1 MADIQK
7 SLEAL
12 KLALKTEQE
21 GYQLYKSGAEN
32 ANNALVKSIFTQLAK
47 DELMHMDLIKRF
59 YAQLRDAGSWTELT
73 EEEKNYKGIKGEF
86 KTIFSEALQKTK
98 EGKAEVSDSDL
109 EAYDQ
114 AINFEK
120 NGVAMYDKLYRE
132 SDDEKAKTFYIF
144 LRDMEQEHWDVLD
157 NARQY
162 LSDPGSWYT
171 QQEGW
176 TMED

>member
-1 MADIQK
+1 MSDIQK

-21 GYQLYKSGAEN
+21 GYQLYKSGAEKAQN
-32 ANNALVKSIFTQLAK
+32 FLVQSIFIQLAK

-73 EEEKNYKGIKGEF
+73 PEEKNYKGIKGEF
-86 KTIFSEALQKTK
+86 KTIFSEALQKTEK
-98 EGKAEVSDSDL
+98 GKAEISDNDL
-109 EAYDQ
+109 EVYDQ
-114 AINFEK
+114 AIDFEK
-120 NGVAMYDKLYRE
+120 NGVSMYDKLYKE
-132 SDDEKAKTFYIF
+132 STDEKAKMFYLF
-144 LRDMEQEHWDVLD
+144 LRDMEQEHWDILD
-157 NARQY
+157 NAKQY
-162 LSDPGSWYT
+162 LTDPGSWYT